1 MKMKKLLQVFGII
14 LILMGAGCSFV
25 GCVAFQAV
33 DEVATEM
40 VEESNNQ
47 EEVVQEMFKNVEWV
61 KTEDMFSTT
70 LSCTITNTSD
80 FEIDYLEVEYK
91 LLDANG
97 VVIEKSFTNETDIAP
112 GETRLIEIMV
122 FEDYTDFQYEVKAS
136 VFE

>member
-1 MKMKKLLQVFGII
+1 MKKLLQVFGVI

-40 VEESNNQ
+40 VEESNKQ

-61 KTEDMFSTT
+61 KTEDVFSTT
-70 LSCTITNTSD
+70 LSCTVTNTSD
-80 FEIDYLEVEYK
+80 VEIDYLEIQYK

-97 VVIEKSFTNETDIAP
+97 VVVEKSFTNETDIAP
-112 GETRLIEIMV
+112 GEARLIEIMV
-122 FEDYTDFQYEVKAS
+122 LEDYTDFQYEVKAT

>member
-1 MKMKKLLQVFGII
+1 MKTFFRILGVI

-40 VEESNNQ
+40 VEESNKQ

-61 KTEDMFSTT
+61 KTEDVFSTT
-70 LSCTITNTSD
+70 LSCTVTNTSD
-80 FEIDYLEVEYK
+80 VEIDYLEIQYK

-97 VVIEKSFTNETDIAP
+97 VVVEKSFTNETDIAP
-112 GETRLIEIMV
+112 GEARLIEIMV
-122 FEDYTDFQYEVKAS
+122 LEDYTDFQYEVKAT

>member
-1 MKMKKLLQVFGII
+1 MKKLLQAFGVI

-40 VEESNNQ
+40 VEESNKQ

-61 KTEDMFSTT
+61 KTEDVFSTT

-80 FEIDYLEVEYK
+80 VEIDYLEIQYK

-97 VVIEKSFTNETDIAP
+97 VVVEKSFTNETDIAP
-112 GETRLIEIMV
+112 GEARLIEIMV
-122 FEDYTDFQYEVKAS
+122 LEDYTDFQYEVKAT